1 MKLRDLNNLLV
12 RGRARIWT
20 WICLTPNPVCFTPQ
34 CATNLGGA
42 RHGTWSET
50 ERDELLEAM
59 FRGSHAL
66 RTGWHQAG
74 RPPLPWQ
81 PESCTATSWAVEK
94 FFTWVKDSFL
104 SQWEE
109 KATRELLP
117 QPHHERELPGAVSQE
132 TQEKVK
138 SRRKGVW
145 SVELMDEWI
154 TSPRK
159 QLEKIR
165 EKLRSQV

>member
-34 CATNLGGA
+34 RATNLGGA
-42 RHGTWSET
+42 RHGALGET
-50 ERDELLEAM
+50 ERW
-59 FRGSHAL
+59 AL
-66 RTGWHQAG
+66 GGHVPWEPCSEGRMASGWETA
-74 RPPLPWQ
+74 PAL
-81 PESCTATSWAVEK
+81 ATSWAVEK

-117 QPHHERELPGAVSQE
+117 QPHQERELPGAVSQE

-159 QLEKIR
+159 QFEKIR
-165 EKLRSQV
+165 EKLGSQV